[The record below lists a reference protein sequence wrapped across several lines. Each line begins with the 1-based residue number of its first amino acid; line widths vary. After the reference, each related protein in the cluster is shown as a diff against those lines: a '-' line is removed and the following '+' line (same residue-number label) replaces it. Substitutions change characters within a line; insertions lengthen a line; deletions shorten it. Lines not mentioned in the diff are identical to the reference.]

1 MKTFQH
7 NNFLLEP
14 KPKEEKAEENIPGEV
29 VTEDA
34 EKSEKVALKAEQDCE
49 VQIPREQEV
58 LIEPAPKLESE
69 FLPVIVEE
77 VADID
82 SDKLPMWCTPVKS
95 INSGP
100 GTNKIKLAKLSKSR
114 KPAQKSI
121 IKFSWS
127 DCLRSKN

>member
-14 KPKEEKAEENIPGEV
+14 KPKEEKAEENIPDEV
-29 VTEDA
+29 VIKDD
-34 EKSEKVALKAEQDCE
+34 EKSEKFGPEAEQDCE

-100 GTNKIKLAKLSKSR
+100 GTIYLFKLARLAKSR
-114 KPAQKSI
+114 KLVWKI
-121 IKFSWS
+121 IVKK
-127 DCLRSKN
+127 CTY

>member
-1 MKTFQH
+1 MKTFQL
-7 NNFLLEP
+7 NNFFLEP
-14 KPKEEKAEENIPGEV
+14 KPKEEKAEENILGEV
-29 VTEDA
+29 VIEDD
-34 EKSEKVALKAEQDCE
+34 EKSEKFAPEAEQDCE

-82 SDKLPMWCTPVKS
+82 SDKLPMWCTQVKS

-100 GTNKIKLAKLSKSR
+100 GTNKIKLCKAFKV
-114 KPAQKSI
+114 
-121 IKFSWS
+121 
-127 DCLRSKN
+127 